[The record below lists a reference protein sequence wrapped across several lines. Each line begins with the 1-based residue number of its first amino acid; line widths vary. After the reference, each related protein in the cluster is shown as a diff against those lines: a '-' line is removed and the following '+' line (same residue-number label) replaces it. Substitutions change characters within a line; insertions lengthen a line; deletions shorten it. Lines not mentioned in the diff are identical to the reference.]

1 MLAGTAP
8 LPASSGRVTR
18 HRLNRGGDRQLNRAL
33 HIITIHRLRHDPCTR
48 DYANRRQAAGSTDR
62 ETRRCLKNYL
72 ARHLWRVMEHH
83 HPDAPPA
90 PPPEPHTTTSS
101 RPGLD
106 ADL

>member
-18 HRLNRGGDRQLNRAL
+18 HRLNRGGDRQLNRIL
-33 HIITIHRLRHDPCTR
+33 HVIAIHRLRHDPRRR
-48 DYANRRQAAGSTDR
+48 DYAERRHATGSTDR

-83 HPDAPPA
+83 QPEAPP
-90 PPPEPHTTTSS
+90 TTTPQ
-101 RPGLD
+101 PGT
-106 ADL
+106 AA